1 LIEQSA
7 VPLIV
12 LSATRD
18 PVEAINGMLR
28 RAGEPAHCTWIPA
41 LRDLGDALTQINPE
55 LVVHVMADEQELEA
69 VVAIRDQLAPSVPIL
84 ALAQEADEAQ
94 IAGALML
101 GARDLA
107 SLAHP
112 DRLRAV
118 MMRELE
124 SFRARRTL
132 DAAMRAAQDAR
143 GQLETVLERS
153 NDAIVQV
160 QEGIV
165 TEVNPAWLELFGV
178 EDGIAGQPVM
188 DLFEESSHPALRGA
202 LAACLQGRWSGEH
215 TLRANAL
222 PADGSIL
229 PVEIALAVGEYEGET
244 CVRLVVPSAP
254 RAPAFT
260 EPRPAESLAQAADAY
275 GLLLRRELLQALGE
289 RLATRPSGGVRCLA
303 VVKLDKF
310 ATLERVIG
318 VTASEEVVAE
328 FVRLLRETVRPK
340 ELIGRLGGMLFLV
353 LLERGNENDISAWAE
368 QLLVRV
374 QKHVMRIRDKA
385 VSATCTI
392 GLSTVSPG
400 RAGLDAVVAD
410 ALEACRKGS
419 SRGGNQ
425 SVASDHADTESRVA
439 SYDKVWVKHIKAAL
453 MENRFRLVQ
462 QPIASLRG
470 EDPGMYDVLVR
481 MIDTQGKEVLPSEF
495 MAAAAR
501 NDLMKNIDRW
511 VVGASLSFA
520 AQKKPECLFVRLSR
534 ETIKDDTFLDWLDN
548 HLRSSRAEPARLC
561 FQVTEENAA
570 SYVPQVKALA
580 NALRERRFRFA
591 LESFGGGRD
600 SLGLLDSVPL
610 DFVKIDGAV
619 IQGLAAD
626 PQLQQRVRTL
636 VEVAQRRSVQTIGE
650 RVEDAN
656 TMAVLW
662 QLGVQFI
669 QGYFVNEPE
678 EVVLSAGR

>member
-1 LIEQSA
+1 MIEHSA

-12 LSATRD
+12 LSATREA
-18 PVEAINGMLR
+18 VEEINGMLR

-55 LVVHVMADEQELEA
+55 LLVHVIGEEQELEA
-69 VVAIRDQLAPSVPIL
+69 VIAIRDQLAAGVPVL
-84 ALAQEADEAQ
+84 AVAQQADERAIAQ
-94 IAGALML
+94 ALRQ
-101 GARDLA
+101 GARDLV
-107 SLAHP
+107 SLDHP
-112 DRLRAV
+112 DRLQAV
-118 MMRELE
+118 MMRELAT
-124 SFRARRTL
+124 FRAQRTL
-132 DAAMRAAQDAR
+132 DAAQRAAQDAR
-143 GQLETVLERS
+143 SQLDTVLERS
-153 NDAIVQV
+153 NDAIIQV

-165 TEVNPAWLELFGV
+165 TDANPAWLELFGV
-178 EDGIAGQPVM
+178 EEGIVGQPVM
-188 DLFEESSHPALRGA
+188 DLFEESTHPALRGA
-202 LAACLQGRWSGEH
+202 LAACLQGRWGGDH

-229 PVEIALAVGEYEGET
+229 PVEIALALGEYDGEPS
-244 CVRLVVPSAP
+244 VRLVVPSAP
-254 RAPAFT
+254 RAPAAPV
-260 EPRPAESLAQAADAY
+260 EPRAAAPATPTDSY
-275 GLLLRRELLQALGE
+275 GLLPRRELLEALAR
-289 RLATRPSGGVRCLA
+289 RLATRPTGGMRCLA

-310 ATLERVIG
+310 ASLERVIG
-318 VTASEEVVAE
+318 VTASEEVVSE

-340 ELIGRLGGMLFLV
+340 ELNGRLGGMLFVV
-353 LLERGNENDISAWAE
+353 LLERGNEHDISAWAE
-368 QLLVRV
+368 QLLARV

-385 VSATCTI
+385 VSVTCSI

-410 ALEACRKGS
+410 ALEACRKS
-419 SRGGNQ
+419 SARGGNQ
-425 SVASDHADTESRVA
+425 SVISGHADTESRVA

-470 EDPGMYDVLVR
+470 EDPGMFDVLVR
-481 MIDTQGKEVLPSEF
+481 MVDTQGKEVLPSEF

-520 AQKKPECLFVRLSR
+520 AQKKPQCLFVRLSR
-534 ETIKDDTFLDWLDN
+534 ETVKDDSFLTWLDN
-548 HLRSSRAEPARLC
+548 HLRSSRAEPQRLC
-561 FQVTEENAA
+561 FQVTEESAA
-570 SYVPQVKALA
+570 THIPQVKALA
-580 NALRERRFRFA
+580 SALRQRHFRFA

-600 SLGLLDSVPL
+600 SLGMLESVSL

-626 PQLQQRVRTL
+626 PQLQQRVRAL
-636 VEVAQRRSVQTIGE
+636 VDLAQKRSVETVGE

-662 QLGVQFI
+662 QLGVQYI
-669 QGYFVNEPE
+669 QGYFVHEPE

>member
-1 LIEQSA
+1 
-7 VPLIV
+7 
-12 LSATRD
+12 
-18 PVEAINGMLR
+18 
-28 RAGEPAHCTWIPA
+28 
-41 LRDLGDALTQINPE
+41 
-55 LVVHVMADEQELEA
+55 
-69 VVAIRDQLAPSVPIL
+69 
-84 ALAQEADEAQ
+84 
-94 IAGALML
+94 
-101 GARDLA
+101 
-107 SLAHP
+107 
-112 DRLRAV
+112 
-118 MMRELE
+118 
-124 SFRARRTL
+124 
-132 DAAMRAAQDAR
+132 MRAARDAR
-143 GQLETVLERS
+143 SQLDTVLERS
-153 NDAIVQV
+153 NDAIIQV

-165 TEVNPAWLELFGV
+165 TDANPAWLELFGV

-188 DLFEESSHPALRGA
+188 DLFEESSHQALRGA
-202 LAACLQGRWSGEH
+202 LAACLQGRWGGDH

-229 PVEIALAVGEYEGET
+229 PVEIALAVGEYEAEP

-254 RAPAFT
+254 RAAAAQA
-260 EPRPAESLAQAADAY
+260 EPRVAAGPAPSTETY
-275 GLLLRRELLQALGE
+275 GLLPRRELLQALGE
-289 RLATRPSGGVRCLA
+289 RLATRPSGGTRCLA

-310 ATLERVIG
+310 ATLERVTG
-318 VTASEEVVAE
+318 VTASEEVVSE
-328 FVRLLRETVRPK
+328 FVRLFRETVRPK

-353 LLERGNENDISAWAE
+353 LLERGNEHDVNAWAE
-368 QLLVRV
+368 QLLARV

-385 VSATCTI
+385 VSVTCTI

-400 RAGLDAVVAD
+400 RGNLDAVVAD

-419 SRGGNQ
+419 TRGGNQ
-425 SVASDHADTESRVA
+425 SVTSDHADTESRVM

-470 EDPGMYDVLVR
+470 EDPGMFDVLVR

-520 AQKKPECLFVRLSR
+520 AQQKPECLFVRLSR
-534 ETIKDDTFLDWLDN
+534 ETVKDDTFLDWLDN
-548 HLRSSRAEPARLC
+548 HLRSSRAEPQRLC
-561 FQVTEENAA
+561 FQVTEESAA
-570 SYVPQVKALA
+570 SYVTQVKALIG
-580 NALRERRFRFA
+580 ALRERRFRFA

-600 SLGLLDSVPL
+600 SLGMLESVPL

-626 PQLQQRVRTL
+626 AQLQQRVRAL
-636 VEVAQRRSVQTIGE
+636 VDAAQRRSVQTIGE

-662 QLGVQFI
+662 QLGVQYI
-669 QGYFVNEPE
+669 QGYFVNELE